1 MAEIRP
7 IFIIDCFVQSEALQ
21 KKLDQRIKYI
31 KNRGGKVMLISNTS
45 VPKHTIESV
54 DLYLYDSENRLFT
67 DNVNAPNIVL
77 YLENDHFRKDEVVN
91 GMQRHGLSVL
101 RNMTKSLK
109 VARAY
114 GYTHF
119 HRLEVDDIMGDK
131 SVDMMMKIPG
141 IVDSNSKKGL
151 FFFND
156 NESESNISFHYMYC
170 EINLYLSG
178 VRQIETEED
187 YIEYVRDE
195 MGSETFKIV
204 EDFVRHNVDRFE
216 EKLLALKHNEIY
228 EYFPDTHW
236 NTETSQSNMSSKY
249 KGCSTRLYR
258 CHRNWTYTGELV
270 IYSQSYSMD
279 RKVRHI
285 TIEYGD
291 GQKHTIVHTLDVN
304 GSWMYNIVP
313 DSIRG
318 ISVFEND
325 ELLYTDS
332 LEETP
337 GHQAIYFK

>member
-1 MAEIRP
+1 MKEIRP
-7 IFIIDCFVQSEALQ
+7 IFIIDCFIQSDVIQE
-21 KKLDQRIKYI
+21 KLDRRIEEI
-31 KNRGGKVMLISNTS
+31 KIRGGKVMLISNTP
-45 VPKHTIESV
+45 VPKETIERL
-54 DLYLYDSENRLFT
+54 DLYLYDSENRLFS

-101 RNMTKSLK
+101 RNMTKALK
-109 VARAY
+109 VARVY

-119 HRLEVDDIMGDK
+119 HRLEVDDLMGEK
-131 SVDMMMKIPG
+131 SVDMMMKIPE
-141 IVDSNSKKGL
+141 IVNTNSKKGL

-156 NESESNISFHYMYC
+156 NETESNISFHYMYC

-178 VRQIETEED
+178 VKQIETEED

-216 EKLLALKHNEIY
+216 EKLMTLRHNEIY

-236 NTETSQSNMSSKY
+236 NTETSQSNMSSKFR
-249 KGCSTRLYR
+249 GCSTRLYR
-258 CHRNWTYTGELV
+258 CHREWNYTGELV
-270 IYSQSYSMD
+270 IYSQSYSKD
-279 RKVRHI
+279 RKVRNI
-285 TIEYGD
+285 TIEYND
-291 GQKHTIVHTLDVN
+291 GSKQTITHILDTN

-313 DSIRG
+313 DNIHG
-318 ISVFEND
+318 ISVFEEN
-325 ELLYTDS
+325 ELLYTDT
-332 LEETP
+332 LADTP